1 MKELISRLMASP
13 ALATEII
20 FATLFANILALAGPL
35 FVMQV
40 LNRYVAHGV
49 DSTLYTLVIGV
60 LIAVVLEF
68 AFRQLRARL
77 ARGISVMPDE
87 SATYKGF
94 SILTRAK
101 TTALEQIPP
110 ETRKEMVG
118 GIQAIETAY
127 NSTNITTVLDVPFA
141 LLFLVV
147 LYILEPVICLIVAA
161 FVVGSFLIGVL
172 GAHSMRK
179 KTAESQEASAP
190 GSALLSSVTREGD
203 TIRAFNAGDFLRRAW
218 RHHQG
223 RIQGLRRDIAGRQ
236 GTIQT
241 ITQSTNGL
249 MSVAVIGIGALLVVA
264 GEMDSGAM
272 IGANILASRALQPI
286 SKFSQLGSVFAK
298 AREAL
303 DMFQKLEDVPLEA
316 ERGSALTEYQ
326 GALEF
331 RDLAFAYEGSSTPM
345 FESINLKL
353 QPGTVLVVTGNNG
366 AGKTTFARL
375 LMGLIEPARGQI
387 LVDGLDLQQV
397 APEWWRRQA
406 IYLPQEPSLLNATIE
421 ENLMVLNPDAEKEQ
435 MNAAIDQ
442 AGLRRFLDE
451 SPHGLDTMIVDNGW
465 RLSEGIRRRMAL
477 ARALM
482 SEGTIAI
489 IDEPTESLDAEG
501 CAAVHAVLGTLAKN
515 GRTIIMMSHE
525 AGIVKGAHTVLDLNA
540 KPVPEVRRMS
550 AEGAQGKTPNQAPSQ
565 APTQAQAQNQA
576 QPSAQPPAAPKA
588 LTQMPSPIEKQSE
601 LTTATLNPGPTPTN
615 DTDPDADSTNTDT
628 GANTGTD
635 AVNADQVSL
644 ASVRPTVKDEV

>member
-1 MKELISRLMASP
+1 MKELLQRLMASP

-20 FATLFANILALAGPL
+20 LATLFANVLALAGPL

-49 DSTLYTLVIGV
+49 DSTLYTLVTGV

-87 SATYKGF
+87 LATYSGF

-127 NSTNITTVLDVPFA
+127 NATNITTVLDVPFA

-147 LYILEPVICLIVAA
+147 LYILEPVICLVVAA

-172 GAHSMRK
+172 GAHTMRT
-179 KTAESQEASAP
+179 KTAESQEAGTP
-190 GSALLSSVTREGD
+190 GSALLSTVTREGD

-223 RIQGLRRDIAGRQ
+223 RIQGLRRDIAARQ

-264 GEMDSGAM
+264 GEMDTGAM
-272 IGANILASRALQPI
+272 IGGNILASRALQPI

-298 AREAL
+298 AREAMEL
-303 DMFQKLEDVPLEA
+303 FRKLEEVPLEP
-316 ERGSALTEYQ
+316 ERGSALTAYQ

-331 RDLAFAYEGSSTPM
+331 RDLAFAYTGSNTPM
-345 FESINLKL
+345 FESIDLKI

-375 LMGLIEPARGQI
+375 LMGLIEPSRGQI

-397 APEWWRRQA
+397 APEWWRRQV

-421 ENLMVLNPDAEKEQ
+421 ENLTVLNPEADMDMINE
-435 MNAAIDQ
+435 AIDR

-477 ARALM
+477 ARALTA
-482 SEGTIAI
+482 EGTIAI
-489 IDEPTESLDAEG
+489 IDEPTESLDGEG
-501 CAAVHAVLGTLAKN
+501 CAAVHGVLGELAKN
-515 GRTIIMMSHE
+515 GRTIVIMSHE
-525 AGIVKGAHTVLDLNA
+525 AGIVKGPHTVLDLNT
-540 KPVPEVRRMS
+540 KPVPEARQMAGDGTV
-550 AEGAQGKTPNQAPSQ
+550 AQPQGQQAQTETPAQAPAQ
-565 APTQAQAQNQA
+565 TPTQAQIA
-576 QPSAQPPAAPKA
+576 SANTAPPDAPPAVPDNV
-588 LTQMPSPIEKQSE
+588 
-601 LTTATLNPGPTPTN
+601 TATHANAGAGEFTVASPGAVE
-615 DTDPDADSTNTDT
+615 ADR
-628 GANTGTD
+628 
-635 AVNADQVSL
+635 VSL
-644 ASVRPTVKDEV
+644 SSARAKPKGTA